1 MCNSQLLMLNIM
13 IDLYQV
19 DPKGDRTLAVITK
32 VDLMEKSAENSRVL
46 EGKVIEI
53 KLGIVGV
60 INRTQAQME
69 ANISIEECLEREA
82 EFFKTHF
89 NYMSNEM
96 GTPYLTQRLCN
107 VLMQHV
113 KQCLPELIIRITEQK
128 VIQQSILDSLG

>member
-1 MCNSQLLMLNIM
+1 M
-13 IDLYQV
+13 
-19 DPKGDRTLAVITK
+19 ITK

-46 EGKVIEI
+46 EGKVIPI

-60 INRTQAQME
+60 INRTQAEINVDMP
-69 ANISIEECLEREA
+69 IEESFAREA

-96 GTPYLTQRLCN
+96 GTPYLTQRLCS

-128 VIQQSILDSLG
+128 VIQQNILDSLG